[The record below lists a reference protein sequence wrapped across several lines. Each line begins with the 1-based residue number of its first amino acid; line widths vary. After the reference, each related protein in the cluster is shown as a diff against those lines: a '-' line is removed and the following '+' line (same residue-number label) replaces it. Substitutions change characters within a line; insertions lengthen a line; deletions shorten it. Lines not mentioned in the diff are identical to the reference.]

1 MGFEIAKLPPPL
13 QLEGVHLTRCD
24 HKKKTKPNPGAVTCH
39 VMKVIKADESNQG
52 KIFKFTTS
60 KA

>member
-1 MGFEIAKLPPPL
+1 MNLL
-13 QLEGVHLTRCD
+13 YEGVHLTRCD
-24 HKKKTKPNPGAVTCH
+24 HKKKTKPNPGAVTRH

>member
-1 MGFEIAKLPPPL
+1 MTWGSTNKTKLD
-13 QLEGVHLTRCD
+13 QEGVHLTRCD
-24 HKKKTKPNPGAVTCH
+24 HKKKTMPNPGAVTRH